1 MSKVVPGHPGEER
14 LLRFADGELP
24 PRQSAQVRAHLEAC
38 WECRAEL
45 DTLQAAV
52 AECVYYRKS
61 VLQAHLP
68 PPPAAPWPDLTA
80 RFRAIDVRLAGQSS
94 WWRSAWNTLSAPK
107 FWVPAVALGLVM
119 TLVVVPWLQVT
130 PTVQAAELLRKAVA
144 AAESKPRPRA
154 LQVRTKASTKRML
167 RPAASAVS
175 PADLGPVAALFES
188 AGYDWA
194 DPLSAKAYLDWNSRL
209 AAKTDEVIPEG
220 NSFYEV
226 RTRSTEGEMA
236 EATLRLRQGD
246 LQPVQGTFK
255 FRNDE
260 WVELTEVPAEPGAT
274 PLASAAAATPARVNP
289 VASAPEAASPV
300 SAKPADELR
309 VLEALHRLG
318 ADLGDPLE
326 ISRSASQVA
335 VKGVGIDPRRRTQIE
350 QALRGLPNVTVE
362 FATERAPGGGA
373 PPSTG
378 HLAVKSSR
386 SPLEPLLEQRLGN
399 RAAIEQ
405 FTNEIIDRDEQIL
418 ARAHAI
424 QRLAARFPDPAA
436 SLTAPDL
443 SSYRALQRNH
453 AQALLQLQRELARVL
468 QPITSTVTAAP
479 SGKSAT
485 PATLLQAA
493 RQLEASLSSLLG
505 AASFSGD
512 TSALPERIGAE
523 LAALEQLTRAFL
535 ESMGQ

>member
-24 PRQSAQVRAHLEAC
+24 PRQSAEVRAHLEAC

-45 DTLQAAV
+45 DTLQTAV
-52 AECVYYRKS
+52 AECIHYRKS

-68 PPPAAPWPDLTA
+68 SPPSAPWPDLTA
-80 RFRAIDVRLAGQSS
+80 RFRAIDAEIAAES
-94 WWRSAWNTLSAPK
+94 WLRTFWDALSAPK

-144 AAESKPRPRA
+144 AAESKPHTRA
-154 LQVRTKASTKRML
+154 LQVRTKTKRIL
-167 RPAASAVS
+167 RAASVAVS
-175 PADLGPVAALFES
+175 AADLRPVAALFES

-194 DPLSAKAYLDWNSRL
+194 DPLSAKAYLAWNSRL
-209 AAKTDEVIPEG
+209 AAKTDEVAEG

-226 RTRSTEGEMA
+226 RTRSTEGEMT

-260 WVELTEVPAEPGAT
+260 WVELTEVPAGPSAA
-274 PLASAAAATPARVNP
+274 PIAAAAAPARVVNP
-289 VASAPEAASPV
+289 SAPAPPEASQSASPAAV
-300 SAKPADELR
+300 ELR
-309 VLEALHRLG
+309 VLEALHRIG

-326 ISRSASQVA
+326 ISRSATQVF
-335 VKGVGIDPRRRTQIE
+335 VKGFGIDPRRRTQIE
-350 QALRGLPNVTVE
+350 QALRGLPSVTVE
-362 FATERAPGGGA
+362 FASESAPAGVA

-378 HLAVKSSR
+378 HLAVKSSA

-405 FTNEIIDRDEQIL
+405 FTNELLDRDEQIM

-424 QRLAARFPDPAA
+424 ERLAARFPDSA
-436 SLTAPDL
+436 SLAAPDL
-443 SSYRALQRNH
+443 SSYKALQRNH
-453 AQALLQLQRELARVL
+453 ARALLQLQREFARAL
-468 QPITSTVTAAP
+468 QPVVSTMTAAP
-479 SGKSAT
+479 SGKPAT
-485 PATLLQAA
+485 PASLLQAA

-512 TSALPERIGAE
+512 ASVLPVRIGAE
-523 LAALEQLTRAFL
+523 LAAFEQLTRAFL

>member
-24 PRQSAQVRAHLEAC
+24 PRQSAEVRAHLEAC

-45 DTLQAAV
+45 DTLQTAV
-52 AECVYYRKS
+52 AECIHYRKS

-68 PPPAAPWPDLTA
+68 PPPSAPWPDLTA
-80 RFRAIDVRLAGQSS
+80 RFRAIDAEIAAESS
-94 WWRSAWNTLSAPK
+94 WLRTFWDALAAPK
-107 FWVPAVALGLVM
+107 FWVPAVALGLLM

-144 AAESKPRPRA
+144 AAESKPRTRA
-154 LQVRTKASTKRML
+154 LQVRTKTKRIV
-167 RPAASAVS
+167 RAAAAAS
-175 PADLGPVAALFES
+175 PADLRPVAALFES

-226 RTRSTEGEMA
+226 RTRSTEGEMT

-260 WVELTEVPAEPGAT
+260 WVELTEVPAGPSAA
-274 PLASAAAATPARVNP
+274 PIAASAAPARVVNP
-289 VASAPEAASPV
+289 SAPAPPEASQPGSP
-300 SAKPADELR
+300 AAAELR
-309 VLEALHRLG
+309 VLEALHRIG

-326 ISRSASQVA
+326 ISRTSAGAQIA
-335 VKGVGIDPRRRTQIE
+335 VKGFGIDPRRRTQIE
-350 QALRGLPNVTVE
+350 QALRGLPSVTVE
-362 FATERAPGGGA
+362 FASESAPAGVA

-378 HLAVKSSR
+378 HLAVKSSA
-386 SPLEPLLEQRLGN
+386 SPLEPILEQRLGN

-405 FTNEIIDRDEQIL
+405 FTNELLDRDEQIM

-424 QRLAARFPDPAA
+424 ERLAARFPDPASLAA
-436 SLTAPDL
+436 SDL

-453 AQALLQLQRELARVL
+453 AQALLQLQREFARVL
-468 QPITSTVTAAP
+468 QPVVSTMTAAP
-479 SGKSAT
+479 SGKPAT
-485 PATLLQAA
+485 PASLLQAA

-512 TSALPERIGAE
+512 ASVLPERIGAE
-523 LAALEQLTRAFL
+523 LAAFEQLTRAFL

>member
-24 PRQSAQVRAHLEAC
+24 PRQSAEVRVHLEAC

-45 DTLQAAV
+45 DTLQTAV
-52 AECVYYRKS
+52 AECIHYRKS

-80 RFRAIDVRLAGQSS
+80 RFRAIDAQVAGESS
-94 WWRSAWNTLSAPK
+94 WWRATWDALSAPK

-144 AAESKPRPRA
+144 AAESKPRTRT
-154 LQVRTKASTKRML
+154 LQVRTKTKRIL
-167 RPAASAVS
+167 RAASAAS
-175 PADLGPVAALFES
+175 PADLRPVAALFES

-194 DPLSAKAYLDWNSRL
+194 DPLSAKAYLDWNTRL
-209 AAKTDEVIPEG
+209 TAKTDEVTPEG
-220 NSFYEV
+220 NSFYQV
-226 RTRSTEGEMA
+226 RTRSTEGEMT
-236 EATLRLRQGD
+236 EATLRLRRGD

-260 WVELTEVPAEPGAT
+260 WVELTEVPAEPN
-274 PLASAAAATPARVNP
+274 SAAPIAIASPARVNSTTP
-289 VASAPEAASPV
+289 APEASP
-300 SAKPADELR
+300 SAGPAAELR
-309 VLEALHRLG
+309 VLEALHRIG

-326 ISRSASQVA
+326 VSRSSGAQIA
-335 VKGVGIDPRRRTQIE
+335 VKGFGIDPRRRTQIE
-350 QALRGLPNVTVE
+350 QALRGLPNVAVE
-362 FATERAPGGGA
+362 FAGEGA
-373 PPSTG
+373 PAGVAPSTG
-378 HLAVKSSR
+378 HLAVKSNA

-405 FTNEIIDRDEQIL
+405 FTNELLDRDEQIM

-424 QRLAARFPDPAA
+424 ERLAARFPDPA
-436 SLTAPDL
+436 SLNAPDL

-453 AQALLQLQRELARVL
+453 AQALLQLQREFARVL
-468 QPITSTVTAAP
+468 QPVVSTMTAAP
-479 SGKSAT
+479 SGKPAT
-485 PATLLQAA
+485 PASLLQAA
-493 RQLEASLSSLLG
+493 RQLEVSLSSLLG

-512 TSALPERIGAE
+512 ASALPERIGAE

>member
-24 PRQSAQVRAHLEAC
+24 PRQSAEIRAHLEAC

-45 DTLQAAV
+45 DTLQTAV
-52 AECVYYRKS
+52 AECIHYRKS
-61 VLQAHLP
+61 VLQVHLP
-68 PPPAAPWPDLTA
+68 PPPSAPWPDLTA
-80 RFRAIDVRLAGQSS
+80 RFRAIDAGIAGESS
-94 WWRSAWNTLSAPK
+94 WWRSAWDALSAPK

-144 AAESKPRPRA
+144 VAAESKPRARS
-154 LQVRTKASTKRML
+154 LQVRTKTKRIL
-167 RPAASAVS
+167 RAAAS
-175 PADLGPVAALFES
+175 PADLRPVAALFES

-194 DPLSAKAYLDWNSRL
+194 DPLSAKAYLNWNTRL
-209 AAKTDEVIPEG
+209 AAAAKTDEVLPEG
-220 NSFYEV
+220 NTFYEV
-226 RTRSTEGEMA
+226 RTRSTEGEMT
-236 EATLRLRQGD
+236 EATLRLRQSD

-260 WVELTEVPAEPGAT
+260 WVELTEVPAAEPGPAAPIASTAAPARVVNPTTST
-274 PLASAAAATPARVNP
+274 PDQASSPSASAAA
-289 VASAPEAASPV
+289 
-300 SAKPADELR
+300 ELR
-309 VLEALHRLG
+309 VLEALHRIG

-326 ISRSASQVA
+326 ISRAASQVS
-335 VKGVGIDPRRRTQIE
+335 VRGFGVDPRRRAQIE
-350 QALRGLPNVTVE
+350 QALRGVPGVTLE
-362 FATERAPGGGA
+362 FATEGA
-373 PPSTG
+373 PAAGAAPSASR
-378 HLAVKSSR
+378 HLAVKSSA
-386 SPLEPLLEQRLGN
+386 SPLEPLLEQRLGS
-399 RAAIEQ
+399 RAALEQ
-405 FTNEIIDRDEQIL
+405 FTNEILDRDEQIM

-424 QRLAARFPDPAA
+424 ERLASRFPDPA
-436 SLTAPDL
+436 SLAPSDL

-468 QPITSTVTAAP
+468 QPVSSTATAAP

-485 PATLLQAA
+485 PASLLQAA

-512 TSALPERIGAE
+512 VSALPGRIGAE
-523 LAALEQLTRAFL
+523 LAALEQLTRTFL

>member
-24 PRQSAQVRAHLEAC
+24 PRQSAEVRAHLEAC

-45 DTLQAAV
+45 DTLQTAV
-52 AECVYYRKS
+52 AECIHYRKS

-68 PPPAAPWPDLTA
+68 PPPSAPWPDLTA
-80 RFRAIDVRLAGQSS
+80 RFRAIDEQLAGESS
-94 WWRSAWNTLSAPK
+94 WLRTFWDALSAPK

-119 TLVVVPWLQVT
+119 TLVVAPWLQVT

-144 AAESKPRPRA
+144 AAEVKPRTRA
-154 LQVRTKASTKRML
+154 LQVRTRTKRILRTASTA
-167 RPAASAVS
+167 AASA
-175 PADLGPVAALFES
+175 ADLRPVAALFES

-209 AAKTDEVIPEG
+209 AAKTDDVVPEG
-220 NSFYEV
+220 NSFYDV
-226 RTRSTEGEMA
+226 RTRSTEGEMT

-260 WVELTEVPAEPGAT
+260 WVELTEVPAAEPGAT
-274 PLASAAAATPARVNP
+274 PIAAVAAPARVNP
-289 VASAPEAASPV
+289 TTPAPEALPSASP
-300 SAKPADELR
+300 AAAELR
-309 VLEALHRLG
+309 VLEALHRIG

-326 ISRSASQVA
+326 ISRSSSGAQIA
-335 VKGVGIDPRRRTQIE
+335 VKGFGIDPRRGAQIE
-350 QALRGLPNVTVE
+350 QALRGLPNVAVD
-362 FATERAPGGGA
+362 FASEGAPAGIA

-378 HLAVKSSR
+378 HLAVKSKA

-405 FTNEIIDRDEQIL
+405 FTNELLDRDEQIM

-424 QRLAARFPDPAA
+424 ERLAARFPNPALLA
-436 SLTAPDL
+436 PPDL

-453 AQALLQLQRELARVL
+453 AQALLQLQREFARVL
-468 QPITSTVTAAP
+468 QPVVSTMTAAP
-479 SGKSAT
+479 SGKPAT
-485 PATLLQAA
+485 PASLLQAA
-493 RQLEASLSSLLG
+493 RQLEVSLSSLLG

-512 TSALPERIGAE
+512 AAALPERIGAE

-535 ESMGQ
+535 EGMGQ